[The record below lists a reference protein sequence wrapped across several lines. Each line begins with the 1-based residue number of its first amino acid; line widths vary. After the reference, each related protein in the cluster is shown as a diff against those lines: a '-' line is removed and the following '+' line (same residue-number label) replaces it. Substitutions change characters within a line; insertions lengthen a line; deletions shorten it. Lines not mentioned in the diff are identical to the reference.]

1 RLDRLRG
8 ALPRRDVV
16 GAAARAEEQRDDG
29 QKQGSAHHGS
39 RCSRTDGLPDQTKAQ
54 RADRPERRGFGRGTG
69 PVALLGVPRGRRGAG
84 GGGGGWGASR
94 GDVPG
99 EDPEPILLFY
109 CPSCAERE
117 FGGPFAAR
125 REVQQLVR
133 TLWTTAESSG
143 AVRRGRGRTV
153 GRLLRELF

>member
-1 RLDRLRG
+1 MESGRLLCWECLTVADERARG
-8 ALPRRDVV
+8 W
-16 GAAARAEEQRDDG
+16 RAY
-29 QKQGSAHHGS
+29 
-39 RCSRTDGLPDQTKAQ
+39 
-54 RADRPERRGFGRGTG
+54 
-69 PVALLGVPRGRRGAG
+69 
-84 GGGGGWGASR
+84 R

-133 TLWTTAESSG
+133 TLRTAAESS
-143 AVRRGRGRTV
+143 AVGRGRGRTV
-153 GRLLRELF
+153 GRFLRDLF

>member
-1 RLDRLRG
+1 MEPGRLLCWECLTVADERARG
-8 ALPRRDVV
+8 W
-16 GAAARAEEQRDDG
+16 RAY
-29 QKQGSAHHGS
+29 
-39 RCSRTDGLPDQTKAQ
+39 
-54 RADRPERRGFGRGTG
+54 
-69 PVALLGVPRGRRGAG
+69 
-84 GGGGGWGASR
+84 R

-133 TLWTTAESSG
+133 TLRTAAESS
-143 AVRRGRGRTV
+143 ARGRTV
-153 GRLLRELF
+153 GRFFRHLF